1 MPVANPPDIKTFLRR
16 IDPNMPRRGFYP
28 VLTRG
33 DLVRDI
39 LQPKEEVTSF
49 AVTPNADATAAGL
62 VVLTDGDFAPRYA
75 DLTFAFWI
83 EIASAMRGS
92 SIFNGTGIVLGV
104 EISFTT
110 SFQQQDQITVGIRVA
125 NK

>member
-1 MPVANPPDIKTFLRR
+1 
-16 IDPNMPRRGFYP
+16 

-75 DLTFAFWI
+75 DLTFAFWV
-83 EIASAMRGS
+83 EIASAMRS
-92 SIFNGTGIVLGV
+92 SAIFNGTGIVLGV